1 MKDEALVRYLG
12 FQTKVSAREYSFQ
25 VHEAGADRQFTLS
38 IANEAFLLRQARYQD
53 GPDICAQKLQ
63 TELAAHAN
71 HPSQTEYV
79 ISHIE
84 LETYRVARTPKPN
97 RYPAR
102 HSKVSSV

>member
-12 FQTKVSAREYSFQ
+12 FQTKLSAREYSFQ

-63 TELAAHAN
+63 TELATRDAAQVE
-71 HPSQTEYV
+71 SQRQIDSLQAE
-79 ISHIE
+79 
-84 LETYRVARTPKPN
+84 VADLRKQLGDKQ
-97 RYPAR
+97 AQR
-102 HSKVSSV
+102 HDRQ